1 MLGELL
7 KYDFFTNAL
16 IACVLSGISC
26 GLIGTYIVCRRLVFL
41 SGGITH
47 ASFGGIGMA
56 YYMGINP
63 IVGAFVFSI
72 LSALGIEGF
81 SQRGRIREDS
91 AIGILWS
98 LGMAVGIVFIYLTP
112 GYAPNLMTY
121 LFGNVLSVRMND
133 LIAIGILDVIL
144 ILLFILFHRPITY
157 ISFDRSYSGTQ
168 NMPTKIVGYMM
179 MILIAATIVLSIRIV
194 GIVLLISLLTMPTVA
209 VNSLTK
215 SYTKLLV
222 YSSLIAILSSVTGL
236 IISYNTDIPSGASII
251 LTLFII
257 IIITKIVAWFN
268 RKRYIR
274 IF

>member
-1 MLGELL
+1 
-7 KYDFFTNAL
+7 
-16 IACVLSGISC
+16 
-26 GLIGTYIVCRRLVFL
+26 
-41 SGGITH
+41 
-47 ASFGGIGMA
+47 MA